1 MSWPLNVEDTELVI
15 DAYRDDHPGLQ
26 QALAY
31 VQPGDCLVVWKLD
44 RLGRSLPHLL
54 QIITTM
60 QAQGVVLRSL
70 TEQMDTTMAQGA
82 VLFSVFG
89 ALPRQYEL

>member
-1 MSWPLNVEDTELVI
+1 
-15 DAYRDDHPGLQ
+15 
-26 QALAY
+26 
-31 VQPGDCLVVWKLD
+31 
-44 RLGRSLPHLL
+44 
-54 QIITTM
+54 M

-89 ALPRQYEL
+89 ALSRQYEL